1 MNKRNIKDIETVV
14 NHFLP
19 KYIEKLA
26 VVNAE
31 STIIKISSELNILK
45 SILAN
50 CSLKINQKD
59 FLELRDLIMSQK
71 NKDGNLLVIT
81 SRTHMLRRVKLF
93 FEFCGKQKGMKQIIK
108 EEFINQLQPTLK
120 QLNEKRTYE
129 VRRNKPPSL
138 DEVMKL
144 LEVDLDNPDITQR
157 ARAILISLAF
167 AGIRHSSLKS
177 LPIKCLETDNRLY
190 PYFNLAPSEKVD
202 VKMGKNIKPGFLVP
216 KKEYYM
222 YLINYKANLLQL
234 GFVPED
240 ALFGRTK
247 SQRDENKNFSRKE
260 TILTKEFIQGKN
272 SINKLL
278 KEMCYNAG
286 LSEVYTAHSFR
297 HFFAKYSKDHVKT
310 IKEFQALA
318 KSTGH
323 NNMRQLLSEY
333 GKVSMEESLDILL
346 EIQNRI
352 FNEQISNKENDI
364 VSALAKYYGE
374 EHAFKLKKIV

>member
-81 SRTHMLRRVKLF
+81 NRTHMLRRVKLF

-278 KEMCYNAG
+278 KEMCYKAG

-297 HFFAKYSKDHVKT
+297 HFFAKYSKV
-310 IKEFQALA
+310 
-318 KSTGH
+318 
-323 NNMRQLLSEY
+323 
-333 GKVSMEESLDILL
+333 
-346 EIQNRI
+346 
-352 FNEQISNKENDI
+352 ISK
-364 VSALAKYYGE
+364 
-374 EHAFKLKKIV
+374 